1 MFPLPAWSLFLI
13 CVLLSFSP
21 VAVSYATGSNDM
33 SQSQSKTK
41 VNVPKIIF
49 PIVWT
54 ILYALLSV
62 ALFLTLTATN
72 EKLSVLL
79 LFLYITNIAL
89 NAAWS
94 PVFVRLRKL
103 KAALLLTL
111 GMILV
116 SAAIVAIHA
125 MRREFLPM
133 ALVIPYVAWLTF
145 AAYLQF

>member
-1 MFPLPAWSLFLI
+1 MFPAWALFLI

-21 VAVSYATGSNDM
+21 VAVSYATGSNNM
-33 SQSQSKTK
+33 SQSPK
-41 VNVPKIIF
+41 VNVPKILF

-62 ALFLTLTATN
+62 ALFLTLN

-79 LFLYITNIAL
+79 VILYITNIAL

-145 AAYLQF
+145 AAYLQI